1 MAALCANVS
10 VPRGVSALL
19 SPSTV
24 LIKASG
30 GRQQGW
36 MDGLR
41 EGGRR
46 DMHVW
51 LPDLC
56 DGGQEGGGRLKG
68 AEN

>member
-1 MAALCANVS
+1 M
-10 VPRGVSALL
+10 SALL

-41 EGGRR
+41 EGGEIC
-46 DMHVW
+46 MYGCLIYVM
-51 LPDLC
+51 
-56 DGGQEGGGRLKG
+56 EGRGAGVRLNG
-68 AEN
+68 AES